1 MDDYYIRTPE
11 NDRSRGPFDVDKLIS
26 LAEAGQVTENTLY
39 YDEEQEEW
47 KPIGLNESLKAS
59 IFPKRKRLSLAT
71 EKTAGDS
78 ATAED
83 QPEEEEEEHVDVQ
96 EILAAADGET
106 EETRHLK
113 KGKESME
120 KASAVAPSGLAASMG
135 LSGLFLLFPHFGVLQ
150 EAFGEGSVSDLL
162 GFPFFLV
169 ALLDLFLA
177 LALLLAVTEVYPYV
191 RGRAMIGLG
200 FGVYLGWVLQSP
212 ELILVFFLA
221 GLGPFTATFAKRL
234 SLTIAALVIAVIAN
248 GYLAYL
254 SLTGRFDGFFESVQI
269 SL

>member
-1 MDDYYIRTPE
+1 
-11 NDRSRGPFDVDKLIS
+11 
-26 LAEAGQVTENTLY
+26 
-39 YDEEQEEW
+39 
-47 KPIGLNESLKAS
+47 
-59 IFPKRKRLSLAT
+59 LAT
-71 EKTAGDS
+71 EKPDDAPAS
-78 ATAED
+78 AED
-83 QPEEEEEEHVDVQ
+83 QPEEEGEEERIDVQ

-120 KASAVAPSGLAASMG
+120 KASAVAPSGLAAAMA
-135 LSGLFLLFPHFGVLQ
+135 LSGLFLLFPHFGVLLN
-150 EAFGEGSVSDLL
+150 AFGEGAVTDLL

-200 FGVYLGWVLQSP
+200 FGVYLGWALQSP
-212 ELILVFFLA
+212 DLILVFFLA
-221 GLGPFTATFAKRL
+221 GLGPFTATLSKRL
-234 SLTIAALVIAVIAN
+234 SLTVAALAIAVIAN